1 MRFAVLHHTGWPGRP
16 DHYDLLLQ
24 VADGAGDD
32 DRVLKAFA
40 TTTNEFPFA
49 PSPSPLPQGD
59 VGVARPSWP
68 CDTGWKPVPL
78 RLLPDHR
85 RIYLKFEGPV
95 AGNRGQVRRVDEGE
109 FALMSP
115 LEPGWSEIHM
125 QLAGTRLNGYFV
137 LRYLGGGLY
146 SFARRVP
153 CIK

>member
-1 MRFAVLHHTGWPGRP
+1 MRFAVLHHTGWPERP

-24 VADGAGDD
+24 VEDGASDD

-40 TTTNEFPFA
+40 TTTNEFPLA
-49 PSPSPLPQGD
+49 PSPSPLPQGEGEKPASGQVNRD
-59 VGVARPSWP
+59 SAPSI
-68 CDTGWKPVPL
+68 CL

-95 AGNRGQVRRVDEGE
+95 ARNCGQVRRVDEGE

-115 LEPGWSEIHM
+115 LGAGWSEVNM

-137 LRYLGGGLY
+137 LRHLGGGLY